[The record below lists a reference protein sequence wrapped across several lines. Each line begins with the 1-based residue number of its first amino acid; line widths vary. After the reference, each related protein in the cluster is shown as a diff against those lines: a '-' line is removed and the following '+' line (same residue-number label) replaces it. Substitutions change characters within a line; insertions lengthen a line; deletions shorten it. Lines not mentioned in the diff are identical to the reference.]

1 MQISLFPFQHL
12 IEFKQHSFTAAK
24 RRPWMFRAKNG
35 IILVLVFILGFTL
48 LGCPPGD
55 SGDSD
60 DSDDSGDFGDSGDSD
75 DSDDS
80 DDDSDID
87 ATCADGPLSEPIADC
102 APTPVPD
109 SGDFKA
115 DCVARINQ
123 FRWEC
128 QCLPPLERWTNGE
141 ACADEHAEYDSTRSA
156 HAGFRDNICSP
167 RGRAQNECPGWWSEA
182 SIVDSCL
189 QMMWDEGPGENFN
202 EHGHYINMSNPNYSK
217 VACGIYDTGSGG
229 IWSVQNF
236 E

>member
-1 MQISLFPFQHL
+1 MGNKF
-12 IEFKQHSFTAAK
+12 
-24 RRPWMFRAKNG
+24 G
-35 IILVLVFILGFTL
+35 ITLLMLVLFGLLL
-48 LGCPPGD
+48 LGCDPGSSD

-60 DSDDSGDFGDSGDSD
+60 NDSGD
-75 DSDDS
+75 
-80 DDDSDID
+80 D
-87 ATCADGPLSEPIADC
+87 AVCADGPLSEPIAGC
-102 APTPVPD
+102 SPTPVPD

-128 QCLPPLERWTNGE
+128 QCLPPLDRWPDGE
-141 ACADEHAEYDSTRSA
+141 ACADEHAEYDSTNGA
-156 HAGFRDNICSP
+156 HAGFIDNICTP

-189 QMMWDEGPGENFN
+189 QMMWDEGPGDDFN
-202 EHGHYINMSNPNYSK
+202 EHGHYINMSSTDYTK
-217 VACGIYDTGSGG
+217 VACGIYVTGSGD